1 MCVCVCERERE
12 KRKRAKKK
20 RRIERDN
27 MLIKSELIFVVLEDI
42 VQ

>member
-1 MCVCVCERERE
+1 MCVRERERERE

-20 RRIERDN
+20 RRIERDD
-27 MLIKSELIFVVLEDI
+27 MLIKSELRFVVLEDI